1 MAKIKRQQFTF
12 KEQRRLVDSYIMALN
27 AKQRKHYETN
37 LHEFPREKDI
47 KMLLELSEMLK
58 NLEYVGT
65 WDGVAPAI
73 QTNMFA

>member
-1 MAKIKRQQFTF
+1 
-12 KEQRRLVDSYIMALN
+12 MALT
-27 AKQRKHYETN
+27 AKRRKHYETN
-37 LHEFPREKDI
+37 LQEFPRENDI
-47 KMLLELSEMLK
+47 KMLEELSVMLK